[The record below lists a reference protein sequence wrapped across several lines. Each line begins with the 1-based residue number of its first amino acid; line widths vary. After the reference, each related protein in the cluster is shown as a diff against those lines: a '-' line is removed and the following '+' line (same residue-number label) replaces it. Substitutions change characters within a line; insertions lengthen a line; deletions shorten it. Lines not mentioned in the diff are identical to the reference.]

1 MKFFKNKFYNL
12 AVTLIVL
19 AIFVLSGAIFL
30 TFLGFGLYGLSR
42 ILIFFHLGYFGYNKG
57 FYDNLFYYGGYIVLG
72 YFTLF
77 AVEHLMDYFK
87 KKLPNNP
94 YFQGITFHLIS
105 YIVTT
110 VMFYFIVHIHYV
122 YINIQ
127 FWVIMLIIGFLF
139 ICKEIFYPESE
150 NLNNKK

>member
-1 MKFFKNKFYNL
+1 MKSLKNKFYNL

-42 ILIFFHLGYFGYNKG
+42 ILIFFHLGYFEYNKG
-57 FYDNLFYYGGYIVLG
+57 FYDNLFYYGSYIIFG

-77 AVEHLMDYFK
+77 AIEHLMDYFK

-94 YFQGITFHLIS
+94 YFQGITYHLIS
-105 YIVTT
+105 FIVTT
-110 VMFYFIVHIHYV
+110 IMFYFIVHIHYV

-127 FWVIMLIIGFLF
+127 FWVIMIIIGFLF
-139 ICKEIFYPESE
+139 VCKEIFYPESK

>member
-1 MKFFKNKFYNL
+1 MKSFKNKFYNL

-42 ILIFFHLGYFGYNKG
+42 ILIFFHLGYFEYNKG
-57 FYDNLFYYGGYIVLG
+57 FYDNLFYYGSYIIFG

-77 AVEHLMDYFK
+77 AIEHLMDYFK

-94 YFQGITFHLIS
+94 YFQGITYHLIS
-105 YIVTT
+105 FIVTT
-110 VMFYFIVHIHYV
+110 IMFYFIVHIHYV

-127 FWVIMLIIGFLF
+127 FWVIMIIIGFLF
-139 ICKEIFYPESE
+139 VCKEIFYPESK

>member
-1 MKFFKNKFYNL
+1 MKFFKNKSYNL
-12 AVTLIVL
+12 FVTLIVL

-42 ILIFFHLGYFGYNKG
+42 ILIFFHLGYFGYNKN
-57 FYDNLFYYGGYIVLG
+57 FYDNLFYYGSYIVLG

-87 KKLPNNP
+87 KKLPSNP

-127 FWVIMLIIGFLF
+127 FWVIMIIIGFLF
-139 ICKEIFYPESE
+139 ICKGIFYPESK
-150 NLNNKK
+150 NLNNKN

>member
-1 MKFFKNKFYNL
+1 MKSFKNKFYNL

-42 ILIFFHLGYFGYNKG
+42 ILIFFHLGYFEYNKG
-57 FYDNLFYYGGYIVLG
+57 FYDNLFYYGSYIIFG

-77 AVEHLMDYFK
+77 AIEHLMDYFK

-94 YFQGITFHLIS
+94 YFQGITYHLIS
-105 YIVTT
+105 FIVTT
-110 VMFYFIVHIHYV
+110 IMFYFIVHIHYV

-127 FWVIMLIIGFLF
+127 FWVIMIIIGFLF
-139 ICKEIFYPESE
+139 VCKEIFYP
-150 NLNNKK
+150 

>member
-1 MKFFKNKFYNL
+1 MKSFKNKFYNL

-42 ILIFFHLGYFGYNKG
+42 ILIFFHLGYFEYNKG
-57 FYDNLFYYGGYIVLG
+57 FYDNLFYYGSYIIFG

-77 AVEHLMDYFK
+77 AIEHLMDYFK

-94 YFQGITFHLIS
+94 YFQGITYHLIS
-105 YIVTT
+105 FIVTT
-110 VMFYFIVHIHYV
+110 CLLYTS
-122 YINIQ
+122 
-127 FWVIMLIIGFLF
+127 
-139 ICKEIFYPESE
+139 PSPRD
-150 NLNNKK
+150 

>member
-1 MKFFKNKFYNL
+1 MKSFKNKFYNL

-42 ILIFFHLGYFGYNKG
+42 ILIFFHLGYFEYNKG
-57 FYDNLFYYGGYIVLG
+57 FYDNLFYYGSYIIFG

-77 AVEHLMDYFK
+77 AIEHLMDYFK

-94 YFQGITFHLIS
+94 YFQRITYHLIS
-105 YIVTT
+105 FIVTT
-110 VMFYFIVHIHYV
+110 IMFYFIVHIHYV

-127 FWVIMLIIGFLF
+127 FWVIMIIIGFLF
-139 ICKEIFYPESE
+139 VCKEIFYPESK

>member
-1 MKFFKNKFYNL
+1 MMKFFKNKFYNL

-57 FYDNLFYYGGYIVLG
+57 FYDNLFYYGSYIVLG

-122 YINIQ
+122 YI
-127 FWVIMLIIGFLF
+127 
-139 ICKEIFYPESE
+139 
-150 NLNNKK
+150 

>member
-57 FYDNLFYYGGYIVLG
+57 FYDNLFYYGSYIVLG

-150 NLNNKK
+150 NLYNKK